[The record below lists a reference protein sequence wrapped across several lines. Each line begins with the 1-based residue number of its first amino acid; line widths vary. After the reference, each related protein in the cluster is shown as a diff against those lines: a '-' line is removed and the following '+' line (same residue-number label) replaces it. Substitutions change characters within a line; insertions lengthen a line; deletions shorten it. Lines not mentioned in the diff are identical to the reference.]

1 MNESARP
8 APAADAAMLEAVRLF
23 NGRAYYESH
32 DVLEEEWA
40 DARGVRREVLKALV
54 KVAAGMYHLQT
65 SGYRG
70 AGSLLSSGL
79 AALETLPPD
88 ALFFEVPPLRDPV
101 TRCLEKLETLESGGT
116 VEWVEDDLPRL
127 RLLAGES
134 PRCPPPPPVR
144 SRI

>member
-1 MNESARP
+1 MSEGARP
-8 APAADAAMLEAVRLF
+8 APDADSAMLDAARLF
-23 NGRAYYESH
+23 NERAYYESH

-40 DARGVRREVLKALV
+40 DSRGVRREVLKALV
-54 KVAAGMYHLQT
+54 KLAAGMYHLQT

-79 AALETLPPD
+79 AALDALPAD

-101 TRCLEKLETLESGGT
+101 TRCLEKLEMLESGGT

-127 RLLAGES
+127 LLRPAGS
-134 PRCPPPPPVR
+134 PRSTPPPPG
-144 SRI
+144 

>member
-1 MNESARP
+1 MSERAGL
-8 APAADAAMLEAVRLF
+8 APAAHAAMLDAVRLF
-23 NGRAYYESH
+23 NERAYYECH

-54 KVAAGMYHLQT
+54 KLAAGMYHLQT

-79 AALETLPPD
+79 AALAALPPE
-88 ALFFEVPPLRDPV
+88 ALFFEIPPLRDPV
-101 TRCLEKLETLESGGT
+101 TRCLRKLEMLGSGGT
-116 VEWVEDDLPRL
+116 VEWAADDLPRL
-127 RLLAGES
+127 RLRPADS
-134 PRCPPPPPVR
+134 APCTPVPPVG

>member
-1 MNESARP
+1 MSESARL
-8 APAADAAMLEAVRLF
+8 APAADSAMLDAVRLF
-23 NGRAYYESH
+23 NERAYYECH

-54 KVAAGMYHLQT
+54 KLAAGMYHLQT

-79 AALETLPPD
+79 AALEALPPD
-88 ALFFEVPPLRDPV
+88 ALFFQVPPLRDPV
-101 TRCLEKLETLESGGT
+101 ARCLEKLETLESGGA

-127 RLLAGES
+127 DLTPADS
-134 PRCPPPPPVR
+134 PHCAPPPPVR
-144 SRI
+144 STI

>member
-1 MNESARP
+1 MSEGGRLS
-8 APAADAAMLEAVRLF
+8 PAADSAVLEAARLF
-23 NGRAYYESH
+23 NERAYYESH

-40 DARGVRREVLKALV
+40 DSRGVRREVLKALV
-54 KVAAGMYHLQT
+54 KLAAGMYHLQT

-79 AALETLPPD
+79 EALDALPPA
-88 ALFFEVPPLRDPV
+88 ALFFELPPLRDPV
-101 TRCLEKLETLESGGT
+101 TRCLGKLETLDSGGA

-127 RLLAGES
+127 CLLPGGS
-134 PRCPPPPPVR
+134 RRGTPPPPVG

>member
-1 MNESARP
+1 MSESARRDPP
-8 APAADAAMLEAVRLF
+8 ADSAMLEAARLF
-23 NGRAYYESH
+23 NERAYYESH

-54 KVAAGMYHLQT
+54 KLAAGMYHLQT

-79 AALETLPPD
+79 AALDALPRD

-116 VEWVEDDLPRL
+116 VEWVEDDLPQL
-127 RLLAGES
+127 CLLPGAS
-134 PRCPPPPPVR
+134 PACTPPPRV
-144 SRI
+144 

>member
-1 MNESARP
+1 MSESARLAPP
-8 APAADAAMLEAVRLF
+8 ADSAILEAVRLF
-23 NGRAYYESH
+23 NERAYYESH

-40 DARGVRREVLKALV
+40 DCRGVRREVLKALV
-54 KVAAGMYHLQT
+54 KLAAGMYHLQT

-79 AALETLPPD
+79 AALDALPPD
-88 ALFFEVPPLRDPV
+88 ALFFEIPPLRDPV

-116 VEWVEDDLPRL
+116 VEWVEADLPRL
-127 RLLAGES
+127 RVPPADPARCTPS
-134 PRCPPPPPVR
+134 PRVG